1 MKIAQDY
8 GKTRTNGKVVKGSFT
23 MDESPEAFEILSDGL
38 YPNKIKAVVR
48 ELSTNAVESH
58 ITKHKELT
66 GEEITPEVIE
76 GLPQFEIHLPTTME
90 PHFSIRD
97 FGTGLSHD
105 DLMNMYTTYFRSTK
119 RDTNDVGGCL
129 GLGSKSPFAYSDNF
143 SVVSIYKGRKTC
155 YNLTIDSGYPT
166 PSFFANEDGSPV
178 SEATDESNGLLITI
192 PCKSG
197 DNYEWREEAETIYEH
212 FRIKPK
218 FIGVQ
223 VEVDSPEYLVEG
235 EGWGIRERDHKGPRA
250 IMGSIAYPIS
260 RSSVKCFAED
270 EDELESLLR
279 ADIDLFF
286 PLGVL
291 KITPSREAL
300 GYKPSTQK
308 NIKAKLTNVYGQL
321 KAQVKDSFTEC
332 ETLWQTRCLATD
344 LFYGANSALHSINTV
359 FNVKDIQ
366 FDGKEIGGRDVNLK
380 EYSGSVHRF
389 YIKSYY
395 NTEDK
400 CHHQK
405 DFTYLRSDSE
415 IQFIEADLSTGN
427 YSRVRHAVKSG
438 KYKEV
443 VLLNGSTSMLNG
455 SSTAARFK
463 SLLDKIGIRK
473 SDLVKTSDLERPP
486 KRAANRGGGFSSG
499 KTGQLFKFEA
509 TTSTGYNKNDYWDEE
524 TVDLSKG
531 GIYVEMTRWDAK
543 GDTGD
548 LIPPLDVAS
557 GVRSLKKCT
566 GKTVTIYGCRS
577 QMAKEFVEADNWE
590 DWWTYSQREG
600 EAIFKTENARHAQI
614 ASVING
620 LSEEHLIRDLL
631 EEVNLKTNVPS
642 PMIGLLKDF
651 KKMDESNKILEKQSV
666 SWQSIVHLSDVLNIK
681 MPSLPERMNLK
692 SRCEPIWKEY
702 PMVITANE
710 ASGRYYYGSDR
721 GWKKEM
727 LSTANCK
734 KLMADYVELVDA
746 NRACQKGLTK

>member
-8 GKTRTNGKVVKGSFT
+8 GKTRTNGKVVKGSFS

-66 GEEITPEVIE
+66 GEQITPEVIE

-143 SVVSIYKGRKTC
+143 SVVSIHKGRKTC
-155 YNLTIDSGYPT
+155 YNLTIDNGYPT
-166 PSFFANEDGSPV
+166 PSFFANEDSSPA
-178 SEATDESNGLLITI
+178 SEETDEPDGLLITI
-192 PCKSG
+192 PCKSS
-197 DNYEWREEAETIYEH
+197 DNDEWQDEANTIYKY

-223 VEVDSPEYLVEG
+223 VEIDSPEYLVDG

-260 RSSVKCFAED
+260 RHSVKCFTED
-270 EDELESLLR
+270 ENEIESLLR

-308 NIKAKLTNVYGQL
+308 NIKAKLIDVYGQL
-321 KAQVKDSFTEC
+321 KIKVKDSFGEC
-332 ETLWQTRCLATD
+332 ETLWQTRCLAND
-344 LFYGANSALHSINTV
+344 LFYGSNASLYSINTV

-366 FDGKEIGGRDVNLK
+366 FKGKEIGGRDVNLRD
-380 EYSGSVHRF
+380 YSGSVHRF
-389 YIKSYY
+389 YMRSSW
-395 NTEDK
+395 NTDDK
-400 CHHQK
+400 CFQQK
-405 DFTYLRSDSE
+405 DFTYLTSNSE
-415 IQFIEADLSTGN
+415 ITFADADLATGN

-443 VLLNGSTSMLNG
+443 VLLNLENSRK
-455 SSTAARFK
+455 A
-463 SLLDKIGIRK
+463 LLDKIGLRE
-473 SDLVKTSDLERPP
+473 SDLIKTSDLERPP
-486 KRAANRGGGFSSG
+486 KRAANSGGGFSSG
-499 KTGQLFKFEA
+499 KTGQLFKFSA
-509 TTSTGYNKNDYWDEE
+509 DTGHGYNKNDYWDEE

-543 GDTGD
+543 NDTGD
-548 LIPPLDVAS
+548 LIPPSDISS
-557 GVRSLKKCT
+557 GIRSLKKCT
-566 GKTVTIYGCRS
+566 GQTVTIYGCRS

-614 ASVING
+614 ASVISG
-620 LSEEHLIRDLL
+620 LSEEHLIRDLVK
-631 EEVNLKTNVPS
+631 EVNLKTKIPS
-642 PMIGLLKDF
+642 PMIDFLKDF
-651 KKMDESNKILEKQSV
+651 KKMDESNKILEKQSI

-692 SRCEPIWKEY
+692 SRCEPIWQEY
-702 PMVITANE
+702 PMVIAADE
-710 ASGRYYYGSDR
+710 AKGRYYYQKSF
-721 GWKKEM
+721 KQELFSEK
-727 LSTANCK
+727 SAK
-734 KLMADYVELVDA
+734 KLMANYIELVDA
-746 NRACQKGLTK
+746 NRECQKGLTK